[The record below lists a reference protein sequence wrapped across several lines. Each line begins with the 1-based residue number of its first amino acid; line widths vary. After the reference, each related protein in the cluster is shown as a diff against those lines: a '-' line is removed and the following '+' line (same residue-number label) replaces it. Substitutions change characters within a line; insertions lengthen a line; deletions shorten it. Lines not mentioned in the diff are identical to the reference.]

1 MSVMSADIAPITSW
15 QDGFRR
21 TPIVWKVAVAIGVL
35 GWFLTLGGST
45 TTTVN
50 GVQDCDGLD
59 LGPLLVAAVVGAL
72 AIVGFRRAR
81 QGHPAG
87 QLPARW
93 AWIGLG
99 VLAALALVHVLRVV
113 IEPAGGMC

>member
-1 MSVMSADIAPITSW
+1 MSEHVAPITSW

-21 TPIVWKVAVAIGVL
+21 TPVVWKIAAAIGVL
-35 GWFLTLGGST
+35 GWFLTLGGSST
-45 TTTVN
+45 TTLN

-59 LGPLLVAAVVGAL
+59 LGPLVVAAAVAVL
-72 AIVGFRRAR
+72 AIVGFRRAQ

-99 VLAALALVHVLRVV
+99 VLAGLVLVHVVRTL